1 MITLKIHVLYYV
13 HYVHG
18 AGAGLPSA
26 PLPARFLEPFTFV
39 ESSSVSLDE
48 SLLGGERGAA
58 VRLLPGSGLFGG
70 QLRGHL
76 GMGGPGRAGCCPEIG
91 QRGPRRHPAPQ
102 GLAQV
107 LQWGRGRLDTL
118 HMLRTARRAE
128 RSGPPWQ
135 HLCPSP
141 GIKPSAQRGMGLLG
155 PAVGRGGDHT
165 APNAPSVAAEL
176 PCQARSWRCLGSAAS
191 TVPQPRGGPG

>member
-1 MITLKIHVLYYV
+1 MYTMYM
-13 HYVHG
+13 G
-18 AGAGLPSA
+18 PGPGCPRR
-26 PLPARFLEPFTFV
+26 RFLRG
-39 ESSSVSLDE
+39 SWNRSH
-48 SLLGGERGAA
+48 LLRAPQFLWMR
-58 VRLLPGSGLFGG
+58 VCW
-70 QLRGHL
+70 GHL

-176 PCQARSWRCLGSAAS
+176 PCQARSRRCLGSAAS